1 MDGTYITHGE
11 LRNGVQIVAGKPEGK
26 IMHERPRRRQ
36 DDIKMDLK
44 QYGSMWTGFMR
55 LKIWTVGQLL

>member
-1 MDGTYITHGE
+1 
-11 LRNGVQIVAGKPEGK
+11 VAGKPEGK
-26 IMHERPRRRQ
+26 ILLERPRRRQ

-44 QYGSMWTGFMR
+44 QYGNMWTGFMQ